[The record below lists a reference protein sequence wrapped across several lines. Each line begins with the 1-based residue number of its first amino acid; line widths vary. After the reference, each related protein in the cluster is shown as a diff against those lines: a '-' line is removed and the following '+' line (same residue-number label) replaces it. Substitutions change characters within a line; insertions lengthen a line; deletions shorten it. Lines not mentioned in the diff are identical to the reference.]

1 MSKISDFWNRLVH
14 SPAVTPPSFQIPKE
28 RIVDFEMDAT
38 PFKANEAYFEIR
50 IAEQFLKDKREYW
63 NEYNPLTVVLTEFIY
78 NNKRDNFPFV
88 IGPSLLNGIGQLEGD
103 ERVRYKNTRVVG
115 PTPYIGDDITLFL
128 GLFRVKTKDW
138 AKQALGLLETV
149 AKVFDSTKLTSYVNI
164 SGPLTDGIESF
175 FDMGDQMQFR
185 LGQRNSFADP
195 RTNPINSFI
204 PGYYVIIRADQTAIA
219 PSKFW
224 IKDEQ
229 LYYGDKKENI
239 KIYSDNDYLLYKIVK
254 SDTRNDYTTFSFH
267 KLFEEAQNH
276 IWQNN
281 LPKAKE
287 TFQSVLLEVRRCS
300 DLIPPQIKQ
309 LTVFYSTKFEEERKA
324 YEASINPLIQA
335 AEVKSTDNI
344 FANILS
350 GDTDTQFDTKALGF
364 IKIGDE
370 IFNKSFTSRLSI
382 DSPIKIDNKLI
393 KSSLLSDLY
402 NKPELLNINPDILSA
417 TASTITMITRT
428 DT

>member
-28 RIVDFEMDAT
+28 RILDFALDAT

-78 NNKRDNFPFV
+78 NKKRDSFPFV
-88 IGPSLLNGIGQLEGD
+88 IGPSLLNGIGQLEGN
-103 ERVRYKNTRVVG
+103 ERIRYKNTRVVG

-195 RTNPINSFI
+195 RTNTTNSFV
-204 PGYYVIIRADQTAIA
+204 PGYYVIIRADQTAINS
-219 PSKFW
+219 SKFW

-229 LYYGDKKENI
+229 LYFGDNKDNI
-239 KIYSDNDYLLYKIVK
+239 KVYSEHDYLLYKIVK
-254 SDTRNDYTTFSFH
+254 SDTRNDYTTFNFH
-267 KLFEEAQNH
+267 GLFEEAQNH

-287 TFQSVLLEVRRCS
+287 TFQSVLLEVRRCA
-300 DLIPPQIKQ
+300 DLIPRQITQ
-309 LTVFYSTKFEEERKA
+309 LTTLYSTKFEEERKA
-324 YEASINPLIQA
+324 YEASINPPEDTL
-335 AEVKSTDNI
+335 EVTASDNI

-350 GDTDTQFDTKALGF
+350 GDIDSNFDPKALDF
-364 IKIGDE
+364 IKISDE
-370 IFNKSFTSRLSI
+370 IFNKSFASRI
-382 DSPIKIDNKLI
+382 KVNKPINLDNNLI

-402 NKPELLNINPDILSA
+402 NKPELLSITPDVLSA
-417 TASTITMITRT
+417 TASTITMITH
-428 DT
+428 DKG

>member
-1 MSKISDFWNRLVH
+1 MSRTSDFWDRLVH
-14 SPAVTPPSFQIPKE
+14 TPSVTLPSFQIPKE
-28 RIVDFEMDAT
+28 RIVDFELDAT

-78 NNKRDNFPFV
+78 NKKRDSFPFV
-88 IGPSLLNGIGQLEGD
+88 VGPSLLNGIGQLEGN
-103 ERVRYKNTRVVG
+103 ERIRYKNVRVVG

-149 AKVFDSTKLTSYVNI
+149 AGVFDSTKLTSYVNI

-185 LGQRNSFADP
+185 LGQRNSYADP
-195 RTNPINSFI
+195 RTNPTNSFV
-204 PGYYVIIRADQTAIA
+204 PGYYVIIRSDQTSINS
-219 PSKFW
+219 SKFW

-229 LYYGDKKENI
+229 LYFGDNENTLI
-239 KIYSDNDYLLYKIVK
+239 NYSDNDYLLYKIVK
-254 SDTRNDYTTFSFH
+254 SDTRNDYTTFGFH
-267 KLFEEAQNH
+267 QLFEEAQNH

-287 TFQSVLLEVRRCS
+287 TFQSVLLEVRRCA

-309 LTVFYSTKFEEERKA
+309 LTAFYSTKFEEERMA
-324 YEASINPLIQA
+324 YVASVSPLVDGT
-335 AEVKSTDNI
+335 EVTATNNI
-344 FANILS
+344 FANILR
-350 GDTDTQFDTKALGF
+350 GDTDAKFDTKALGF
-364 IKIGDE
+364 IKIGEE
-370 IFNKSFTSRLSI
+370 IFNNSLASGLRIGRPTR
-382 DSPIKIDNKLI
+382 IDNNLI
-393 KSSLLSDLY
+393 KSTLLSDLY

-417 TASTITMITRT
+417 TASTITMLNR
-428 DT
+428 DQA

>member
-1 MSKISDFWNRLVH
+1 MSKISNIWNRLVH
-14 SPAVTPPSFQIPKE
+14 SPTVIPPSFQIPTE
-28 RIVDFEMDAT
+28 RILDFEFDAT

-78 NNKRDNFPFV
+78 NKKRDNFPFV
-88 IGPSLLNGIGQLEGD
+88 IGPSLLNGIGQLEGN
-103 ERVRYKNTRVVG
+103 ERIRYKNTRVVG

-149 AKVFDSTKLTSYVNI
+149 AKVFDSTKLASYVNI
-164 SGPLTDGIESF
+164 SEPLTDGIEGF

-195 RTNPINSFI
+195 RTNPTNSFI
-204 PGYYVIIRADQTAIA
+204 PGYYVIIRADQGAINTNE
-219 PSKFW
+219 FW

-229 LYYGDKKENI
+229 LYFGEN
-239 KIYSDNDYLLYKIVK
+239 KSNLEIYSDNDYLLYKIVK

-267 KLFEEAQNH
+267 QLFEEAQNH

-281 LPKAKE
+281 LPKARE
-287 TFQSVLLEVRRCS
+287 AFQAVLLDVRRCA
-300 DLIPPQIKQ
+300 DLIQPQIKQ
-309 LTVFYSTKFEEERKA
+309 LTTFYATKFEEERKA
-324 YEASINPLIQA
+324 FEASLNPIFDA
-335 AEVKSTDNI
+335 AEVSSTDNI
-344 FANILS
+344 FASILK
-350 GDTDTQFDTKALGF
+350 GDTNTQFDTKALDF

-370 IFNKSFTSRLSI
+370 IFNNSFVSRPSN
-382 DSPIKIDNKLI
+382 DKPIHIDNKLI
-393 KSSLLSDLY
+393 ETSLLSELY
-402 NKPELLNINPDILSA
+402 NKPELLNINSDILST
-417 TASTITMITRT
+417 TASTISMITSNET
-428 DT
+428 